1 MKYCVDRLE
10 NDIAILEHL
19 ETKEIIEISIN
30 LLPNNIKEN
39 NIIVYDNNKYILD
52 KETERERKK
61 DLLSRFNKLKKK

>member
-52 KETERERKK
+52 KGTERERKK